1 MHLQNRAPQNHNLP
15 AARQQLQ
22 GVLTEM
28 QTLQQA
34 FESGKTSGMTSGMSQ
49 SDILAR
55 LSFDQQLKTYLAA
68 QLGPSGVS
76 NVSAAMAA
84 KSSQSSAQNG
94 KKIVNAVYQRGP
106 FTLEL
111 EFYNGGP
118 TMHRRINDL
127 YFISNGVLTD
137 GSDDV
142 VGDAYGFIGREAR

>member
-1 MHLQNRAPQNHNLP
+1 
-15 AARQQLQ
+15 
-22 GVLTEM
+22 
-28 QTLQQA
+28 
-34 FESGKTSGMTSGMSQ
+34 MSQ
-49 SDILAR
+49 SDIQAR
-55 LSFDQQLKTYLAA
+55 LAVDQQLKTSLVA

-84 KSSQSSAQNG
+84 KSSQSSGQNG

>member
-1 MHLQNRAPQNHNLP
+1 MHLQNRAPKI
-15 AARQQLQ
+15 
-22 GVLTEM
+22 T
-28 QTLQQA
+28 
-34 FESGKTSGMTSGMSQ
+34 
-49 SDILAR
+49 
-55 LSFDQQLKTYLAA
+55 TYPPP
-68 QLGPSGVS
+68 QLGPAGVS
-76 NVSAAMAA
+76 NVSAAMQA

-111 EFYNGGP
+111 EFDAGGP